1 MSTFQRLT
9 LIGLYNHYPELFK
22 NLTLPAAY
30 HAETF
35 VDVLLLDQGEKRV
48 AYPEPEF
55 FSFAV
60 GVWSRKW
67 AASLERIALAMTT
80 EYNPLHNYDR
90 FEEWTDKE
98 SGEYENNVTAGGED
112 ETKNTGTITTTE
124 TGSTTEQTNNMTTEK
139 TVAAY
144 NSNAY
149 QPDEKNTVNGS
160 VVTSP
165 NTTQTVTPNTT
176 ETVKR
181 GTTEDGSGNDK
192 REAEHK
198 GHMYGNIGVTTS
210 VQMLTA
216 EVDARKAYNMYAI
229 AAELFADDLL
239 LMLY

>member
-30 HAETF
+30 NAETF

-98 SGEYENNVTAGGED
+98 SGEYENNGNRIDYGTDKQYDDG
-112 ETKNTGTITTTE
+112 KNGCGVQLKRISTGRKEYRQRFCSYISE
-124 TGSTTEQTNNMTTEK
+124 HDADS
-139 TVAAY
+139 
-144 NSNAY
+144 
-149 QPDEKNTVNGS
+149 D
-160 VVTSP
+160 
-165 NTTQTVTPNTT
+165 
-176 ETVKR
+176 
-181 GTTEDGSGNDK
+181 
-192 REAEHK
+192 AEH
-198 GHMYGNIGVTTS
+198 YRNR
-210 VQMLTA
+210 Q
-216 EVDARKAYNMYAI
+216 ARNDGRRKRQ
-229 AAELFADDLL
+229 
-239 LMLY
+239 